1 MEESGVDRKRRR
13 LLTAAVGVV
22 GGTGAALGAVPFL
35 SAMLPSAKAKAIG
48 APVEL
53 DISKIEPG
61 QRVIVP
67 WRGRPVWVI
76 RRTPEM
82 VERLKTLNDRLLDPD
97 SQQEQQPDYAKNAQR
112 SIKPEILVLVGLCTH
127 LNCSPALEPAD
138 TDNEA
143 VGPDWPGG
151 FFCPCHGSKF
161 DLAGRVFKSVPAPL
175 NLIVPPYK
183 YLDDKRLLIG
193 LDDKKA
199 SVS

>member
-1 MEESGVDRKRRR
+1 MEDSGVDQKRRR
-13 LLTAAVGVV
+13 LLTAAAGVV
-22 GGTGAALGAVPFL
+22 GGTGLALGAVPFL
-35 SAMLPSAKAKAIG
+35 SAMLPSARAKAIG

-76 RRTPEM
+76 RRTPET
-82 VERLKTLNDRLLDPD
+82 VERLKTLNDRLLDPE
-97 SQQEQQPDYAKNAQR
+97 SQQAQQPDYAKNAQR

-127 LNCSPALEPAD
+127 LGCSPALEPMD
-138 TDNEA
+138 TDNEG

-151 FFCPCHGSKF
+151 FFCACHGSKF

-175 NLIVPPYK
+175 NLEVPPYK
-183 YLDDKRLLIG
+183 FLDDKRLLIG
-193 LDDKKA
+193 LDDKKT
-199 SVS
+199 SPS